1 MKRFISAILAIA
13 ALFCMGSCAKDA
25 GDGSINSSSD
35 TLKQEDNISNQPS
48 RDASSTSQEPL
59 KDGMDLQKPKQLVVY
74 FSRTGNTQA
83 VAQEIVSQTG
93 ADSFEILPKEP
104 YVEDYDEL
112 LDIARDEQNSG
123 ARPELLN
130 QAENLQQ
137 YDTIY
142 IGYPIWY
149 GDMPMILYSFLEN
162 CDLSG
167 KTIAPFCTSGG
178 SGLSGTP
185 DKIQGV
191 QPQANV
197 TEGLQI
203 SGASAG
209 NCGEQ
214 VSNWLNK
221 IGALQ

>member
-1 MKRFISAILAIA
+1 MKRFLSAILAIA

-59 KDGMDLQKPKQLVVY
+59 KDGMDLQNPKQLVVY

-93 ADSFEILPKEP
+93 AVSFEILPKEP

-123 ARPELLN
+123 ARPEILN

-162 CDLSG
+162 CDFIGKDSSALSHQRR
-167 KTIAPFCTSGG
+167 KWTFRHARQNTRG
-178 SGLSGTP
+178 SATGQRDRGP
-185 DKIQGV
+185 
-191 QPQANV
+191 ANFR
-197 TEGLQI
+197 
-203 SGASAG
+203 
-209 NCGEQ
+209 C
-214 VSNWLNK
+214 
-221 IGALQ
+221 IGRELRRTGFELAK